1 MVELTDAFKTNLIE
15 TGKALHGSERR
26 LFMARTV
33 QSLGSGGQRQAENLL
48 GWNRAT
54 IRKGMHELQ
63 SGITCCD
70 AFAWRGRLRAEER
83 LPNLLADIRDLVVG
97 HSQTDPRFRTQRLY
111 TRLTAE
117 EVRKQLIVQKAYAE
131 AELPAVRTIRTKLND
146 LGFHLTKVAKCK
158 PKKRSSRPMPSLSG
172 WAN

>member
-1 MVELTDAFKTNLIE
+1 MGELSDAFKANLIE
-15 TGKALHGSERR
+15 TAKALRGAGRR

-33 QSLGSGGQRQAENLL
+33 VSLGTGGQRQAEAELS
-48 GWNRAT
+48 WNRVT

-63 SGITCCD
+63 TGITCCD

-83 LPNLLADIRDLVVG
+83 LPDLLVDIRDVVVG
-97 HSQTDPRFRTQRLY
+97 QSQTDPRFRTQRLY

-117 EVRKQLIVQKAYAE
+117 EVRKQLVVQKGYREDA
-131 AELPAVRTIRTKLND
+131 LPAVRTIRTKLND

-158 PKKRSSRPMPSLSG
+158 PKKRSRRRMPSLSVC
-172 WAN
+172 AN